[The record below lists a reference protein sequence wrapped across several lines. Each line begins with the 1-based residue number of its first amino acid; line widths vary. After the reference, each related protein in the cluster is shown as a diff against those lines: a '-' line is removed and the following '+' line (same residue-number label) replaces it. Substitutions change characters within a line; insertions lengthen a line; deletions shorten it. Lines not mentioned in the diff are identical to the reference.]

1 MAPRVSF
8 KCRAPRRLDATGPF
22 RGGQLSGVC
31 GDRQKR
37 LRRRPQWLIHNCMK
51 KPEPCGSMVPASILG
66 GSNEPPQTGQER
78 RIRCRVYTLFR
89 ITQISGSPLM
99 AVSDVAAC
107 FSALSVP
114 SSLTHLAGATPLLT
128 FGRRFRLTIFPF
140 GKRARHFIALFGK
153 QRAELTVEGTS
164 THNIYRSV

>member
-1 MAPRVSF
+1 M
-8 KCRAPRRLDATGPF
+8 
-22 RGGQLSGVC
+22 
-31 GDRQKR
+31 
-37 LRRRPQWLIHNCMK
+37 
-51 KPEPCGSMVPASILG
+51 
-66 GSNEPPQTGQER
+66 
-78 RIRCRVYTLFR
+78 
-89 ITQISGSPLM
+89 QISGSPLM

-140 GKRARHFIALFGK
+140 GKRARHFIVLFGK

>member
-1 MAPRVSF
+1 MLNFGMLRSGIGQSA
-8 KCRAPRRLDATGPF
+8 RL
-22 RGGQLSGVC
+22 C
-31 GDRQKR
+31 
-37 LRRRPQWLIHNCMK
+37 IK
-51 KPEPCGSMVPASILG
+51 KPEPSGSLVPASILG

-78 RIRCRVYTLFR
+78 RIRFRVYTLFR

-140 GKRARHFIALFGK
+140 GKRARHFIALAAF
-153 QRAELTVEGTS
+153 TVMYLLGFS
-164 THNIYRSV
+164 